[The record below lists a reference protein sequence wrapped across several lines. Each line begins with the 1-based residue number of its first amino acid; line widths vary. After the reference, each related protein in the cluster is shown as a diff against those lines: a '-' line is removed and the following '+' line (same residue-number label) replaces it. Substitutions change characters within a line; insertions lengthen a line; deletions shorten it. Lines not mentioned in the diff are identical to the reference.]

1 MKLGLMIGY
10 SGAHLDLPVDLVQEA
25 ESLGYDSV
33 WMAEAWGNDA
43 RTPSVPRGRDRTHPA
58 RHCDHAGPSKNVC
71 QRGDDRDDAR

>member
-43 RTPSVPRGRDRTHPA
+43 CTPLGYLAAVTERIRLGTA
-58 RHCDHAGPSKNVC
+58 MN
-71 QRGDDRDDAR
+71 